1 VINFDETAEGPLAG
15 LVVVDFTRALAGPL
29 CTMLLG
35 DLGATVIKVESR
47 DGEESRT
54 WKPPTFK
61 GESTYF
67 HAVNRN
73 KYSMTLDLNDA
84 VDRQKAQAL
93 AQRADIFIHSFKPG
107 SIDKFGLGYNDVRT
121 TNESVIYTAISGF
134 GTGPGKELLG
144 YDVLVQGMAG
154 LMDMNGEPD
163 GPAVRSGVSLFDLTT
178 GMVTAFGIMAAI
190 RHRDRTGQGQLVEN
204 NLMSNAMLTMVNQYQ
219 VVATTDTVPRRNG
232 REHLSI
238 YPYNAFPTAD
248 GELIIGTANDPQFIR
263 LCEILGIPQTA
274 NDSRFASQEG
284 RNINRK
290 QLAVILERE
299 LARKP
304 KDEWFGLMR
313 KAGLPCAPVQTVAEG
328 LQTAIE
334 LGLEP
339 LWQTGNPGDIPTIR
353 NPLKFSCTPASY
365 RKQPPALGA
374 DNNVVTAW
382 LESLDELDDALSP
395 GESARHP
402 SNNPRSGEAGAQ
414 YR

>member
-1 VINFDETAEGPLAG
+1 VKNPLDTTAQGPLAG

-29 CTMLLG
+29 CTMLLA
-35 DLGATVIKVESR
+35 DMGATVIKVESP

-54 WKPPTFK
+54 WKPPVFK
-61 GESTYF
+61 GESSYF

-73 KYSMTLDLNDA
+73 KHSVALDLNDSA
-84 VDRQKAQAL
+84 GRERAHDL
-93 AQRADIFIHSFKPG
+93 ARRADVFVHNFKPG
-107 SIDKFGLGYNDVRT
+107 SIEKFGLGYEDIKK
-121 TNESVIYTAISGF
+121 TNESIIYTAISGF
-134 GTGPGKELLG
+134 GAGRGKELLG

-154 LMDMNGEPD
+154 LMDMNGESD
-163 GPAVRSGVSLFDLTT
+163 GPAVRSGVSVFDLTT

-190 RHRDRTGQGQLVEN
+190 RHRDFTGQGQLLEN

-248 GELIIGTANDPQFIR
+248 GELIIATATNLQFGR
-263 LCEILGIPQTA
+263 LCGILGIPEIA
-274 NDSRFASQEG
+274 DDPRFDSPEG
-284 RNINRK
+284 RNVNRR

-304 KDEWFGLMR
+304 KDEWFKLMR
-313 KAGLPCAPVQTVAEG
+313 AAGLPCSPVQTVGEG

-339 LWQTGNPGDIPTIR
+339 LWETGNPGDIPTIR
-353 NPLKFSCTPASY
+353 NPLKFSSTPATY
-365 RKQPPALGA
+365 RKQPPRLGE
-374 DNNVVTAW
+374 DNEAVAAW
-382 LESLDELDDALSP
+382 LDSIKEQGLS
-395 GESARHP
+395 S
-402 SNNPRSGEAGAQ
+402 PRSELAAHSRGS
-414 YR
+414 